1 MYFSAATFRE
11 AEKILLS
18 RFFQL
23 RGGTPNS
30 EKKTIILVLFEPF
43 YGKMFQRFSAKGGIP
58 TISTNLFFWQTLLA
72 FGGGGALN

>member
-30 EKKTIILVLFEPF
+30 EKKQTIILALFEPF
-43 YGKMFQRFSAKGGIP
+43 YGKMFQQFSVKGGIP
-58 TISTNLFFWQTLLA
+58 TISTNLFFWQTDFA
-72 FGGGGALN
+72 FRG